1 MEILVF
7 KHVYNYFHC
16 NNLFYKYQAG
26 FLPGHA
32 TVETYHNIV
41 KNIDEGN
48 LVVCFFFCDLSKA
61 FGRVWHEGL
70 LFKLQTYEINGNL
83 LQWFKDYLYNR
94 QQKVMY

>member
-1 MEILVF
+1 MERIIF
-7 KHVYNYFHC
+7 KYVYNYFHY

-48 LVVCFFFCDLSKA
+48 LAVCWFFD
-61 FGRVWHEGL
+61 RVWHEGL
-70 LFKLQTYEINGNL
+70 LFKLQTYWINGDI